1 MSYKILFSNIGY
13 AKGIDGSLAQHLK
26 GLGRHLYNRLPVQ
39 KHVLRQLKGIIDGE
53 SPDVC
58 CFVEIDGGSLHSA
71 YHNQMSSLADETY
84 RFHDIM
90 GKYGEDRWISRA
102 WFHRGKSNGFI
113 AKREVPFER
122 LYFRS
127 GTKRLIY
134 KLMLPGE
141 INLFFAHFSLNWK
154 TRVRQMQEVLELIR
168 ASRGEVI
175 LMADFNIMRGFSE
188 LQPLLEDGTL
198 RILNIENAP
207 TFKFHKRRMT
217 LDVCLVSETLA
228 SRAQLRIIEQPFSDH
243 QALLVEI

>member
-13 AKGIDGSLAQHLK
+13 AKGIDGSLGQHLR
-26 GLGRHLYNRLPVQ
+26 GLGRHFYNRLPVQ
-39 KHVLRQLKGIIDGE
+39 KQVLRQLKNLIDAE
-53 SPDVC
+53 SPDIC
-58 CFVEIDGGSLHSA
+58 CFVEIDGGSVHSA
-71 YHNQMSSLADETY
+71 YHNQMSSLTDETY

-113 AKREVPFER
+113 AKKELPFER

-134 KLMLPGE
+134 RVMLPGE

-154 TRVRQMQEVLELIR
+154 TRVRQMQEVRDLIR
-168 ASRGEVI
+168 ACGGDTV
-175 LMADFNIMRGFSE
+175 LMADFNIMRGFGE
-188 LQPLLEDGTL
+188 LEPLLEDRTL
-198 RILNIENAP
+198 RILNIENTP
-207 TFKFHKRRMT
+207 TFKFHRHRMA

-228 SRAQLRIIEQPFSDH
+228 ATAQLRVIEQNFSDH